1 MWFVKDKQN
10 LKNKRFIL
18 LITFL
23 LFTSYLSSITF
34 KKVNYKDISIVGSE
48 LFSIDDIVTYS
59 SLNFPT
65 PIIFVKTSYIEKELK
80 KNLSLKNVSVSR
92 QIFPFGLKILIKTR
106 TPIAYGERIFK
117 GKKITGFIDED
128 GFFISLKYSD
138 QENLNKI
145 TSKVFGW
152 KENFR
157 ETLSKIL
164 NYQKY
169 NDVEFITITFSPN
182 GFLTLEEKSL
192 KTILLGFN
200 PKIIENQLQ
209 IVNNMKN
216 QIKEN
221 NILEKIDNIDLTDP
235 NNPKIKVFK
244 P

>member
-1 MWFVKDKQN
+1 M
-10 LKNKRFIL
+10 
-18 LITFL
+18 
-23 LFTSYLSSITF
+23 
-34 KKVNYKDISIVGSE
+34 
-48 LFSIDDIVTYS
+48 VTYS

-65 PIIFVKTSYIEKELK
+65 PLIFVKTSYIEKELK

-106 TPIAYGERIFK
+106 IPIAYSEGILKGE
-117 GKKITGFIDED
+117 KITGFIDED

-138 QENLNKI
+138 QENLSKI

-169 NDVEFITITFSPN
+169 NDVEFITINFSPN

-200 PKIIENQLQ
+200 PKRIENQLQ
-209 IVNNMKN
+209 IINNMKN